1 MKNMKSVA
9 ASLTL
14 GFAAQIA
21 PSVAATPELIAAAK
35 KEGQIVW
42 YTVQTIP
49 QIVAPLVA
57 AFEKAYGIKV
67 NYVRAN
73 SSEVVLR
80 VLNEAKAGKSL
91 SDVFDGTGTTPP
103 LKRENLVMKWLP
115 DETAIWPKE
124 LIDAEGYWVATNFF
138 VNTVGVNTNLV
149 PTAQE
154 PKSWD
159 DLLDPKW
166 KGKMVWGSQTS
177 SSAGPGFVGL
187 TLKSRGE
194 QAGMEFL
201 RKMSGQSIAAIPVAA
216 RQVLDQVI
224 QGEYSIGLMIF
235 NHHAVISAA
244 QGAPVKWLPVSP
256 ATVTLN
262 VASVAKDAPH
272 PNAAKLFLDYMISE
286 PGQKIFADNDYLPAN
301 PKVSAKD
308 KTLIPDGVTIKRM
321 AFTPEEIEDN
331 MQNWNKI
338 FREVFR

>member
-1 MKNMKSVA
+1 MNRKTLTATLA
-9 ASLTL
+9 ASL
-14 GFAAQIA
+14 FATA
-21 PSVAATPELIAAAK
+21 SVAATPELIAAAK
-35 KEGQIVW
+35 KEGQVVW

-49 QIVAPLVA
+49 QIVQPLVT
-57 AFEKAYGIKV
+57 AFEKTYGVKV

-73 SSEVVLR
+73 SSEVTLR
-80 VLNEAKAGKSL
+80 ILNEAKAGRSL

-115 DETAIWPKE
+115 DETASWPKE
-124 LIDAEGYWVATNFF
+124 LVDPEGYWVATNFF
-138 VNTVGVNTNLV
+138 VNTVGINTALV
-149 PTAQE
+149 PPAQE

-159 DLLDPKW
+159 DLLDSKW

-187 TLKSRGE
+187 TLKARGE
-194 QAGMEFL
+194 KDGMEFL
-201 RKMSGQSIAAIPVAA
+201 RKLSGQSIAAMPVAA

-224 QGEYSIGLMIF
+224 AGEYPIGLMIF
-235 NHHAVISAA
+235 NHHAVISAQ

-262 VASVAKDAPH
+262 VASVARDAPH
-272 PNAAKLFLDYMISE
+272 PNAAKLFLDYMISAE
-286 PGQKIFADNDYLPAN
+286 GQKIFADNDYLPAN

-308 KTLIPDGVTIKRM
+308 KSLIPDGVTIKRM

-331 MQNWNKI
+331 MPAWNKTFREI
-338 FREVFR
+338 FR